1 MNAKEGI
8 DEKELVKIARGISA
22 ERGEAI
28 MTIAEKLRM
37 EGRVEGRIKG
47 RMEEKIAIAKNM
59 LKMGMDIEQVM
70 KATKV
75 KKEKLQI
82 LKEEIKH

>member
-8 DEKELVKIARGISA
+8 DEKELVKIARGIST

-37 EGRVEGRIKG
+37 E
-47 RMEEKIAIAKNM
+47 EKLAIAKNM
-59 LKMGMDIEQVM
+59 LEMGMDIEQIM

-75 KKEKLQI
+75 KEEKLQI